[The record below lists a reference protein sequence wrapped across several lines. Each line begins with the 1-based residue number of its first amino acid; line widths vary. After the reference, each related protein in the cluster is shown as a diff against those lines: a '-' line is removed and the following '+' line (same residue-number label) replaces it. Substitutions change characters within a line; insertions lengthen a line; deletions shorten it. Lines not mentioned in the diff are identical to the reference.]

1 MCNMTDWRG
10 SALRTYGVGI
20 LGSGVISRTYIADI
34 QKFYKA
40 LDIRAVADIDRR
52 LARTLADEFG
62 IPKAYVTGELLQDP
76 DIEIVI
82 NLTPPQFHVEL
93 DKQILGAGKHLFSE
107 KPFAPTLAEAAQ
119 VLAYAREKGCMV
131 GGAPDTFLCSGLQS
145 MRWYLDA
152 GIIGTP
158 FFVTANMTTFG
169 VETWHPNPAAFYRQ
183 GAGPIMD
190 MAPYYLSA
198 IVALLGPIE
207 TLAAFSAQ
215 PSQIRRVYAGPRA
228 GSGIPVELPTH
239 YSAIARLRSG
249 VVVNLNVSFDIYGSN
264 IPMFEIYGD
273 GGTLTYPDPNFG
285 GGTPRVYRKEQYTDT
300 AYRNDPEAE
309 ARKRR
314 FYELPELMPRV
325 KDYSRGLGV
334 LDLAA
339 AIDAGVPNR
348 SGPEFLL
355 HITEALEGLQ
365 LSAKTGSFYTMTTT
379 CERPRP
385 IAPGGYPETI

>member
-1 MCNMTDWRG
+1 M
-10 SALRTYGVGI
+10 RTYGVGI

-215 PSQIRRVYAGPRA
+215 PSQIRRAP
-228 GSGIPVELPTH
+228 
-239 YSAIARLRSG
+239 
-249 VVVNLNVSFDIYGSN
+249 
-264 IPMFEIYGD
+264 
-273 GGTLTYPDPNFG
+273 
-285 GGTPRVYRKEQYTDT
+285 
-300 AYRNDPEAE
+300 
-309 ARKRR
+309 
-314 FYELPELMPRV
+314 
-325 KDYSRGLGV
+325 SRGC
-334 LDLAA
+334 AA
-339 AIDAGVPNR
+339 AWW
-348 SGPEFLL
+348 
-355 HITEALEGLQ
+355 
-365 LSAKTGSFYTMTTT
+365 
-379 CERPRP
+379 
-385 IAPGGYPETI
+385 